1 MGNNGQHRRACTFR
15 RQTRKRKTA
24 IVGSLVAAG
33 LLFGGGAAVA
43 AWIINTGTGYA
54 TTAQGGTWAVSVSP
68 PTNGPLAPTGSTV
81 GTPTEQVPVSVTNST
96 ATGQTLATG
105 IAVTFNSDAGGGVF
119 DELTNAFVDACP
131 AADFSA
137 DVTTFNTANG
147 GSSVAAGAA
156 VSGAIT
162 LTISDAAPV
171 ACEGL
176 EPEFTVVA
184 S

>member
-1 MGNNGQHRRACTFR
+1 MGTNGQHRRVGTFR
-15 RQTRKRKTA
+15 RQTKKRKTA
-24 IVGSLVAAG
+24 IVGSLVTAG

-68 PTNGPLAPTGSTV
+68 PTNGPLAPTGSSV
-81 GTPTEQVPVSVTNST
+81 GTSTEQVPVSVTNST

-105 IAVTFNSDAGGGVF
+105 ITVSFNSDANGGVF
-119 DELTNAFVDACP
+119 DELTNAYVDACP
-131 AADFSA
+131 AANFSA
-137 DVTTFNTANG
+137 DASTFNTANG
-147 GSSVAAGAA
+147 GSSVAAGSSA
-156 VSGAIT
+156 SGAIT
-162 LTISDAAPV
+162 VTIADAAPT